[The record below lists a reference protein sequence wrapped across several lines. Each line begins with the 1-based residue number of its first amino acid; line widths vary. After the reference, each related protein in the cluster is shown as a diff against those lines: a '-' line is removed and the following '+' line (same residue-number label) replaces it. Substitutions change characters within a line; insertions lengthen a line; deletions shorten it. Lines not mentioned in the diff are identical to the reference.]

1 MSKYDRNGVKH
12 DGWADV
18 GRANRGELNR
28 DIDYQRRCKKLENVK
43 EHLNQSLALFGLTM
57 ILMNKKAPPGV
68 FYCL

>member
-28 DIDYQRRCKKLENVK
+28 DSDYQRRVQEVRERQRTPQPEPRSIWSNDDF
-43 EHLNQSLALFGLTM
+43 EE
-57 ILMNKKAPPGV
+57 
-68 FYCL
+68 

>member
-28 DIDYQRRCKKLENVK
+28 DSEYQRRVQEVRERKRTPQPEPRSIWSNDDFD
-43 EHLNQSLALFGLTM
+43 E
-57 ILMNKKAPPGV
+57 
-68 FYCL
+68 